1 MMDYEWRLRLV
12 MAQAGMFKATDL
24 TPLLAEHGIALSE
37 SQVWR
42 LVTGK
47 PERLN
52 MRVLAAL
59 CEILDCQV
67 ADLIEVVPASASS
80 TRKRTS
86 KTMGPTLGKELA
98 PKRVKLRRP
107 GR

>member
-1 MMDYEWRLRLV
+1 MDYEWRLRLV

-24 TPLLAEHGIALSE
+24 TPKLAEHGLAFSE

-52 MRVLAAL
+52 MHVLTAL
-59 CEILDCQV
+59 CEILDCQPG
-67 ADLIEVVPASASS
+67 DLIALTDSPA
-80 TRKRTS
+80 TRKRASS
-86 KTMGPTLGKELA
+86 KKGPALGNDLA
-98 PKRVKLRRP
+98 PKQVKLRRP
-107 GR
+107 RP

>member
-1 MMDYEWRLRLV
+1 MDYEWRLRLV

-24 TPLLAEHGIALSE
+24 TPKLAAHGIVLSE

-52 MRVLAAL
+52 LQVLIAL
-59 CEILDCQV
+59 CAILECTPN
-67 ADLIEVVPASASS
+67 DLIEPVERSSEARLERRSAAQAGAG
-80 TRKRTS
+80 TIV
-86 KTMGPTLGKELA
+86 
-98 PKRVKLRRP
+98 PKRARIRP
-107 GR
+107 PKQ

>member
-1 MMDYEWRLRLV
+1 MDYEWRLRLV

-24 TPLLAEHGIALSE
+24 TPKLAERGIALSE

-52 MRVLAAL
+52 LYVLTAL
-59 CEILDCQV
+59 CEILDCQPG
-67 ADLIEVVPASASS
+67 DLIVLTDAPTR
-80 TRKRTS
+80 TRKRAGA
-86 KTMGPTLGKELA
+86 KNAPALGKELA
-98 PKRVKLRRP
+98 PKQVKLRRP
-107 GR
+107 SR

>member
-1 MMDYEWRLRLV
+1 MDYEWRLRLV

-24 TPLLAEHGIALSE
+24 TPRLAEHGIALSE

-42 LVTGK
+42 LVTGR

-52 MRVLAAL
+52 VQVLVAL
-59 CEILDCQV
+59 CEILDCQIG
-67 ADLIEVVPASASS
+67 DLIALTDA
-80 TRKRTS
+80 
-86 KTMGPTLGKELA
+86 A
-98 PKRVKLRRP
+98 PKRKRQGKTAPALDRAIKPKSVKLRRP

>member
-1 MMDYEWRLRLV
+1 MDYEWRLRLV
-12 MAQAGMFKATDL
+12 MAKAGMFKATDL
-24 TPLLAEHGIALSE
+24 TPRLAEHGIALSE

-52 MRVLAAL
+52 MRVLVAL

-67 ADLIEVVPASASS
+67 ADLIELVRAPASRTAK
-80 TRKRTS
+80 RKTS
-86 KTMGPTLGKELA
+86 GSALDKDLK
-98 PKRVKLRRP
+98 PKAVRLRRP

>member
-1 MMDYEWRLRLV
+1 MDYEWRLRLV

-24 TPLLAEHGIALSE
+24 TPKLAEQGVALSE

-52 MRVLAAL
+52 MQVLTAL
-59 CEILDCQV
+59 CEILDCQPGE
-67 ADLIEVVPASASS
+67 LIVLTDAPA
-80 TRKRTS
+80 TRKRS
-86 KTMGPTLGKELA
+86 GAKKGPALGKELA
-98 PKRVKLRRP
+98 PKQVKLRRP

>member
-1 MMDYEWRLRLV
+1 MDYEWRLRLV

-24 TPLLAEHGIALSE
+24 TPRLAEHGIALSE

-42 LVTGK
+42 LVTGR

-52 MRVLAAL
+52 LQVLVAL
-59 CEILDCQV
+59 CEILDCQIG
-67 ADLIEVVPASASS
+67 DLIALADA
-80 TRKRTS
+80 
-86 KTMGPTLGKELA
+86 A
-98 PKRVKLRRP
+98 PKRKRQGKPAPALDRAMKPRSVKLRRP

>member
-1 MMDYEWRLRLV
+1 MDYEWRLRLV

-24 TPLLAEHGIALSE
+24 TPKLAEHGIALSE

-52 MRVLAAL
+52 MHILTAL
-59 CEILDCQV
+59 CEILDCEPG
-67 ADLIEVVPASASS
+67 DLIVLTDAPTA
-80 TRKRTS
+80 RKRS
-86 KTMGPTLGKELA
+86 SAKKGPALGKELA
-98 PKRVKLRRP
+98 PKQVKLRRP

>member
-1 MMDYEWRLRLV
+1 MDYEWRLRLM

-24 TPLLAEHGIALSE
+24 TPRLAEHGIALSE

-42 LVTGK
+42 LVTGT

-52 MRVLAAL
+52 MRVLVAVCA
-59 CEILDCQV
+59 ILDCQPG
-67 ADLIEVVPASASS
+67 DLIALTDTP
-80 TRKRTS
+80 TGRKRAR
-86 KTMGPTLGKELA
+86 KTGRPALAKELE

-107 GR
+107 SR

>member
-1 MMDYEWRLRLV
+1 MDYEWRLRLL
-12 MAQAGMFKATDL
+12 MARAGMFKATDL
-24 TPLLAEHGIALSE
+24 TPRLAEHGIALSE

-52 MRVLAAL
+52 MRVLVAL
-59 CEILDCQV
+59 CEILECQV
-67 ADLIEVVPASASS
+67 ADLIELVEAPAS
-80 TRKRTS
+80 
-86 KTMGPTLGKELA
+86 KTAKTKAGGRALDKALE
-98 PKRVKLRRP
+98 PKPVRLRRP

>member
-1 MMDYEWRLRLV
+1 MDYEWRLRLL

-24 TPLLAEHGIALSE
+24 TPRLAAHGIALSE

-52 MRVLAAL
+52 LRVLVAL
-59 CEILDCQV
+59 CEILDCQPG
-67 ADLIEVVPASASS
+67 DLIALTEAPAA
-80 TRKRTS
+80 RKRTP
-86 KTMGPTLGKELA
+86 KTKGPALGKELT
-98 PKRVKLRRP
+98 PKQVKLRRP

>member
-1 MMDYEWRLRLV
+1 MDYEWRLRVV

-24 TPLLAEHGIALSE
+24 TPRLAEHGIALSE

-67 ADLIEVVPASASS
+67 SDLIEVVPALASS
-80 TRKRTS
+80 TRKRAS
-86 KTMGPTLGKELA
+86 KTTGPALGTELA
-98 PKRVKLRRP
+98 PKQVKLRRP

>member
-1 MMDYEWRLRLV
+1 MGYEWRLRLV

-24 TPLLAEHGIALSE
+24 TPKLAAHGIALSE

-52 MRVLAAL
+52 LQVLAVL
-59 CEILDCQV
+59 CEILECQPG
-67 ADLIEVVPASASS
+67 DLIVLSDTPAS
-80 TRKRTS
+80 RKRAS
-86 KTMGPTLGKELA
+86 KTAGGPALGKDLA
-98 PKRVKLRRP
+98 PKQVKLRRP

>member
-1 MMDYEWRLRLV
+1 MDYEWRLRVV

-24 TPLLAEHGIALSE
+24 TPKLAEHGIALSE

-52 MRVLAAL
+52 MHVLTAL
-59 CEILDCQV
+59 CEILDCEPGH
-67 ADLIEVVPASASS
+67 LIVLTDAPTA
-80 TRKRTS
+80 RKRS
-86 KTMGPTLGKELA
+86 SANKAPALGKELA
-98 PKRVKLRRP
+98 PKQVKLRRA

>member
-1 MMDYEWRLRLV
+1 MDYDWRLRLV

-24 TPLLAEHGIALSE
+24 TPKLAEHGIALSE

-52 MRVLAAL
+52 MHVLTAL
-59 CEILDCQV
+59 CEILDCEPG
-67 ADLIEVVPASASS
+67 DLIVLTDAPTA
-80 TRKRTS
+80 RKRAGAT
-86 KTMGPTLGKELA
+86 KGPALGKELA
-98 PKRVKLRRP
+98 PKQVKLRRP

>member
-1 MMDYEWRLRLV
+1 MDYEWRLRLV

-24 TPLLAEHGIALSE
+24 TPKLAAHGIALSE

-52 MRVLAAL
+52 LRVLAVL
-59 CEILDCQV
+59 CEILECQPG
-67 ADLIEVVPASASS
+67 DLIVLSDTPAA
-80 TRKRTS
+80 RKRADKATG
-86 KTMGPTLGKELA
+86 GPALGKDLA
-98 PKRVKLRRP
+98 PKQVKLRRP

>member
-1 MMDYEWRLRLV
+1 MMDYEWRLRLL

-24 TPLLAEHGIALSE
+24 TPRLAQHGIALSE

-52 MRVLAAL
+52 MRVLVAL

-67 ADLIEVVPASASS
+67 ADLIAIVPAPASR
-80 TRKRTS
+80 TAKRKTGGQALD
-86 KTMGPTLGKELA
+86 KALE
-98 PKRVKLRRP
+98 PKAVRLRRP

>member
-1 MMDYEWRLRLV
+1 MDYEWRLRLV

-24 TPLLAEHGIALSE
+24 TPRLAEHGIALSE

-47 PERLN
+47 PARLN
-52 MRVLAAL
+52 MQVLAAL
-59 CEILDCQV
+59 CEILDCQPG
-67 ADLIEVVPASASS
+67 DLIVLTDAPR
-80 TRKRTS
+80 TRKRAGA
-86 KTMGPTLGKELA
+86 KPGPALGKELA
-98 PKRVKLRRP
+98 PKQVKLRRP